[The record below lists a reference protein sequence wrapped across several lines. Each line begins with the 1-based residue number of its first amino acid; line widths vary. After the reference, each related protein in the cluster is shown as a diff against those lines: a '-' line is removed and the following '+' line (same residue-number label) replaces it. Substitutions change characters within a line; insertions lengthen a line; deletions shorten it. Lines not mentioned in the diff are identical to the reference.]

1 MFALHFRSSLFAP
14 CSFFFHPAYV
24 RASFSL
30 FAHRS
35 SFIFFYQACVR
46 ALFSLFA
53 HRSSFIF
60 FYQAY
65 VRALFSPFIT
75 SHHLPHPAYF
85 RGFFLHFF
93 LLLVASPVSRRNI
106 GSLDWPENFRSHLLP
121 LILWGCHFCLTS
133 NFANRNSR
141 LRTSLFR
148 NPVFTIYPL
157 WVFFFIATSLT
168 NVNVF
173 LLPRKRNHF

>member
-1 MFALHFRSSLFAP
+1 MFALHFRSSLIALH
-14 CSFFFHPAYV
+14 SFFLPSLCSRFIFAI
-24 RASFSL
+24 RSSL
-30 FAHRS
+30 F
-35 SFIFFYQACVR
+35 IY
-46 ALFSLFA
+46 
-53 HRSSFIF
+53 F

-133 NFANRNSR
+133 NFANHNSR
-141 LRTSLFR
+141 FKDFSFSQPCLYDLPALSFLFHR
-148 NPVFTIYPL
+148 DIFD
-157 WVFFFIATSLT
+157 
-168 NVNVF
+168 
-173 LLPRKRNHF
+173 

>member
-1 MFALHFRSSLFAP
+1 MIALRFSPHSSKITFLKFALNFRSSLFAP
-14 CSFFFHPAYV
+14 SSFFHPAYV

-30 FAHRS
+30 FALRPL
-35 SFIFFYQACVR
+35 FIFFSSSLCSR
-46 ALFSLFA
+46 FIFALRSSLFIYFFLPSLCSRFIFA
-53 HRSSFIF
+53 IRSSLFIYF

-106 GSLDWPENFRSHLLP
+106 GSLD
-121 LILWGCHFCLTS
+121 
-133 NFANRNSR
+133 
-141 LRTSLFR
+141 
-148 NPVFTIYPL
+148 
-157 WVFFFIATSLT
+157 
-168 NVNVF
+168 
-173 LLPRKRNHF
+173 

>member
-1 MFALHFRSSLFAP
+1 MIALRFSPHSSKITFLKFALNFRSSLFAP
-14 CSFFFHPAYV
+14 SSFFHPAYV

-30 FAHRS
+30 FALRPLFIFFSSSLCSRFIFALRS
-35 SFIFFYQACVR
+35 SLFIHFFYQAYVR

-106 GSLDWPENFRSHLLP
+106 GSLD
-121 LILWGCHFCLTS
+121 
-133 NFANRNSR
+133 
-141 LRTSLFR
+141 
-148 NPVFTIYPL
+148 
-157 WVFFFIATSLT
+157 
-168 NVNVF
+168 
-173 LLPRKRNHF
+173 

>member
-14 CSFFFHPAYV
+14 SSFFFHPAYV

-35 SFIFFYQACVR
+35 SFIFFYQAYVR

-85 RGFFLHFF
+85 RGFFFHFF

-106 GSLDWPENFRSHLLP
+106 GSLDWPENFWSHLLP

-133 NFANRNSR
+133 NFANHNSR
-141 LRTSLFR
+141 FKDFSFSQPCLYDLPALSFLFHR
-148 NPVFTIYPL
+148 DIFD
-157 WVFFFIATSLT
+157 
-168 NVNVF
+168 
-173 LLPRKRNHF
+173 